1 MKKSNLFKTMVVTLL
16 CTAGTVNGTAQD
28 LKSIISSVASAVA
41 SKVTG
46 ESNSL
51 VGTWT
56 YSGPACEFESDNLLT
71 KAGGSLVSSKIEEK
85 MSGIYEKLGFTE
97 DTSYTFNSDST
108 YSASIGSRSIS
119 GTYSYDSDAQEL
131 TLKTTLGVKVT
142 VNVSKGLIG
151 DTMSLLFEA
160 DKLLSLAQTITGTVS
175 EKTSNSAISTVT
187 SLLDQYDGLQ
197 LGISL
202 TRQ

>member
-1 MKKSNLFKTMVVTLL
+1 MKKSNLFKTMTVMFL
-16 CTAGTVNGTAQD
+16 CIVGTINGTAQD
-28 LKSIISSVASAVA
+28 LKSIISSVASAVT

-46 ESNSL
+46 ESASI

-56 YSGPACEFESDNLLT
+56 YSGPACEFESDNLLA
-71 KAGGSLVSSKIEEK
+71 KAGGSLASSKIEEK
-85 MSGIYEKLGFTE
+85 MSGVFEKLGFTE
-97 DTSYTFNSDST
+97 DSSYTFSSDST
-108 YSASIGSRSIS
+108 YSATIGSRTIS

-151 DTMSLLFEA
+151 STMSLLFEA
-160 DKLLSLAQTITGTVS
+160 DKLMSLAQTITGAISNT
-175 EKTSNSAISTVT
+175 TSNSAISTAT